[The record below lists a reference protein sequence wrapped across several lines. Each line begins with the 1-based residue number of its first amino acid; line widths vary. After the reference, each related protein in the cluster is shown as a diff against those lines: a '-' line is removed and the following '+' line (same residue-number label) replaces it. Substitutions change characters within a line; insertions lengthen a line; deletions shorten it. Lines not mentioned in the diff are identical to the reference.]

1 MDDDYCSTGFDNVVN
16 LAMTDSGE
24 KFPITSIA
32 TRMAPAGTRL
42 HLTAPR
48 GVLIATAIASES
60 SVQLPSSKSYLGLW
74 TVRLDCPE
82 DGDCGSW
89 VVDHMTG
96 KLFGMLVATC
106 KAVCEAYILPIKDI
120 FTEVESL
127 RGHSVKLPAMDPVI
141 EKGELKTASVR
152 ESKPTKDAESTSLGD
167 PNSLYL
173 PLQVDCIRI
182 LNVLPGEPEAEVQC
196 ELSIRSLNSPAD
208 YEVLSYVSGGSEL
221 TSYISVDGR
230 LTQVNSSLASAL
242 KGLRYIVRP
251 RSLWVD
257 SLCISPDD
265 IEERNSQVSLLAP
278 IMLQARSVC
287 IWLGE
292 RDNESHWPFS
302 SYLSITGD
310 NALDATNRHIL
321 VNQAEAFGSIFRRAW
336 FSYGSVQAISL
347 ARYATIHCGPD
358 SMSWKNFAD
367 VVGVLCSL
375 ADINDSFPYD
385 VMANFAT
392 LRYFVDA
399 VQDSV
404 RWLED
409 GQIERKRPLRF
420 LIRNFRWLK
429 TTIEHD
435 TIYSMLSLARDVCPL
450 SEPPIASNAKTLV
463 DEPPPL
469 GAVRPLHGKHTV
481 PKGLRNIPTPRERQ
495 RRRPLIVDYSQPFEQ
510 VCRGFVLSAIQD
522 SQSLDIL
529 CTPWAPPSERLPS
542 WVPSSSQAPVVM
554 NSHNAFERVNGD
566 NFVSGYGDFEKTK
579 LYDASR
585 LTTPKFCISNSLV
598 DTPIISVE
606 GFPLG
611 TVQEKR
617 SPALMGNIPPD
628 WTSLL
633 GWENI
638 TKPAPE
644 KAWRTLIGDRGRDP
658 RFFIPASYSRA
669 CEQAFRQVQPGHGL
683 NIEQARIPGDRINQD
698 FLDCVQ
704 RVVWGRRLIKTK
716 SGFTGLAPEATK
728 KQDIVAILYGLSV
741 PVVLRHISNATEGD
755 NVFKMIGE
763 CFIYGMMDGEA
774 LDLKEEQ
781 GIQDQTFV
789 LL

>member
-1 MDDDYCSTGFDNVVN
+1 MDDDYSSTGFDNVVN
-16 LAMTDSGE
+16 LATTDSGE

-60 SVQLPSSKSYLGLW
+60 SLQLASSKKYLGLW

-89 VVDHMTG
+89 VVDHVTG

-127 RGHSVKLPAMDPVI
+127 RRHSVKLPAMDAVI

-152 ESKPTKDAESTSLGD
+152 ESKLTKDAGSTSLGD
-167 PNSLYL
+167 PKSLYL

-182 LNVLPGEPEAEVQC
+182 LNVLPGEPEAEVRC
-196 ELSIRSLNSPAD
+196 GLSIRSLNSPAD
-208 YEVLSYVSGGSEL
+208 YEVLSYVSGRSEL

-242 KGLRYIVRP
+242 KDLRYIVRP

-257 SLCISPDD
+257 SLCINPDD

-292 RDNESHWPFS
+292 RDDKSHWAFS
-302 SYLSITGD
+302 SYLSIIGD

-347 ARYATIHCGPD
+347 AGYATIHCGPD

-399 VQDSV
+399 VQDSI
-404 RWLED
+404 RWLDD
-409 GQIERKRPLRF
+409 GQIQRKKSLRSLVTTF
-420 LIRNFRWLK
+420 GVLK

-435 TIYSMLSLARDVCPL
+435 TIYSMLSLARDVCPI
-450 SEPPIASNAKTLV
+450 SNPSIASNAKSL
-463 DEPPPL
+463 
-469 GAVRPLHGKHTV
+469 V
-481 PKGLRNIPTPRERQ
+481 PKGLKTIPTPRERQ
-495 RRRPLIVDYSQPFEQ
+495 RRGSLIVDYSQPFEH
-510 VCRGFVLSAIQD
+510 VCQKFVQLAIQE

-529 CTPWAPPSERLPS
+529 CTPWAPPSETLPS
-542 WVPSSSQAPVVM
+542 WVPSSSQAPEVI
-554 NSHNAFERVNGD
+554 NRHNVFERVNGD
-566 NFVSGYGDFEKTK
+566 NFFSGYGDFENTK
-579 LYDASR
+579 LYNASR
-585 LTTPKFCISNSLV
+585 LTSPNFCVSDSLV
-598 DTPIISVE
+598 GTPIISVE
-606 GFPLG
+606 GFRLD
-611 TVQEKR
+611 TIQEKR
-617 SPALMGNIPPD
+617 SPALMGNIPHD

-633 GWENI
+633 GWEDI
-638 TKPAPE
+638 TKPSPD
-644 KAWRTLIGDRGRDP
+644 KAWRTLIGDRGDYSGL
-658 RFFIPASYSRA
+658 FTPASYLRA
-669 CEQAFRQVQPGHGL
+669 CEQAFRQVEPGHGL
-683 NIEQARIPGDRINQD
+683 NIKQARIPGDRINQD

-741 PVVLRHISNATEGD
+741 PVVLRHLSNAADGD
-755 NVFKMIGE
+755 NVFKMIGS

-774 LDLKEEQ
+774 LDLKEDQ

>member
-1 MDDDYCSTGFDNVVN
+1 MDDDYSSTGFENVVN
-16 LAMTDSGE
+16 LATTDSGE

-60 SVQLPSSKSYLGLW
+60 SLQLASSKKYLGLW

-89 VVDHMTG
+89 VVDHVTG

-127 RGHSVKLPAMDPVI
+127 RRHSVKLPAMDAVI

-152 ESKPTKDAESTSLGD
+152 ESKLTKDAGSTSLGD
-167 PNSLYL
+167 PKSLYL
-173 PLQVDCIRI
+173 PLQADCIRI
-182 LNVLPGEPEAEVQC
+182 LNVLPGEPEAEVRC
-196 ELSIRSLNSPAD
+196 GLSIRSLNSPAD
-208 YEVLSYVSGGSEL
+208 YEVLSYVSGRSEL

-242 KGLRYIVRP
+242 KDLRYIVRP

-257 SLCISPDD
+257 SLCINPDD
-265 IEERNSQVSLLAP
+265 IKERSSQVSLLAP

-292 RDNESHWPFS
+292 RDDKSHWAFS
-302 SYLSITGD
+302 SYLSILGD
-310 NALDATNRHIL
+310 NALDETNRHIL
-321 VNQAEAFGSIFRRAW
+321 VHQAEAFSSIFRRAW

-367 VVGVLCSL
+367 VVAVLCSL
-375 ADINDSFPYD
+375 ANIDDSFPYD
-385 VMANFAT
+385 VMASLAT
-392 LRYFVDA
+392 LRSFVDA

-404 RWLED
+404 RWLDD
-409 GQIERKRPLRF
+409 GQIQRKRPLRSLVTTF
-420 LIRNFRWLK
+420 SVLK

-435 TIYSMLSLARDVCPL
+435 TIYSMLSLARDVCPI
-450 SEPPIASNAKTLV
+450 SNPSIASNAKSL
-463 DEPPPL
+463 
-469 GAVRPLHGKHTV
+469 V
-481 PKGLRNIPTPRERQ
+481 PKGLRTIPTPRERQ
-495 RRRPLIVDYSQPFEQ
+495 RRGSLIVDYSQPFEQ
-510 VCRGFVLSAIQD
+510 VCQKFVQLAIQE

-529 CTPWAPPSERLPS
+529 CTPWAPPSETLPS
-542 WVPSSSQAPVVM
+542 WVPSSSQAPEVI
-554 NSHNAFERVNGD
+554 NRHNVFERVNGD
-566 NFVSGYGDFEKTK
+566 NFVSGYGDFENTN
-579 LYDASR
+579 LYNASR
-585 LTTPKFCISNSLV
+585 LTSPKFCMSDSLV
-598 DTPIISVE
+598 GTPIISVE
-606 GFPLG
+606 GFRLD
-611 TVQEKR
+611 TIQEKG
-617 SPALMGNIPPD
+617 SPALMGNIPHG

-633 GWENI
+633 GWEDI
-638 TKPAPE
+638 TKPSPE
-644 KAWRTLIGDRGRDP
+644 KAWRTLIGDRGDYSEL
-658 RFFIPASYSRA
+658 FTPASYLRA
-669 CEQAFRQVQPGHGL
+669 CEQAFRQVEPGYGL
-683 NIEQARIPGDRINQD
+683 NLKQARIHGDSVNRG
-698 FLDCVQ
+698 FLERVKV
-704 RVVWGRRLIKTK
+704 VVWGRRLIKTK

-728 KQDIVAILYGLSV
+728 KRDIVAILYGLSV
-741 PVVLRHISNATEGD
+741 PVVLRHISNAAERD

-789 LL
+789 IL

>member
-1 MDDDYCSTGFDNVVN
+1 MDDDYSSTGFDNVVN
-16 LAMTDSGE
+16 LATTDSGE

-60 SVQLPSSKSYLGLW
+60 SLQLASSKKYLGLW

-89 VVDHMTG
+89 VVDHVTG

-127 RGHSVKLPAMDPVI
+127 RRHSVKLPAMDAVI

-152 ESKPTKDAESTSLGD
+152 ESKLTKDAGSTSLGD
-167 PNSLYL
+167 PKSLYL

-182 LNVLPGEPEAEVQC
+182 LNVLPGEPEAEVRC
-196 ELSIRSLNSPAD
+196 GLSIRSLNSPAD
-208 YEVLSYVSGGSEL
+208 YEVLSYVSGRSEL

-242 KGLRYIVRP
+242 KDLRYIVRP

-257 SLCISPDD
+257 SLCINPDD

-292 RDNESHWPFS
+292 RDDKSHWAFS
-302 SYLSITGD
+302 SYLSIIGD

-347 ARYATIHCGPD
+347 AGYATIHCGPD

-399 VQDSV
+399 VQDSI
-404 RWLED
+404 RWLDD
-409 GQIERKRPLRF
+409 GQIQRKKSLRSLVTTF
-420 LIRNFRWLK
+420 GVLK

-435 TIYSMLSLARDVCPL
+435 TIYSMLSLARDVCPI
-450 SEPPIASNAKTLV
+450 SNPSIASNAKSL
-463 DEPPPL
+463 
-469 GAVRPLHGKHTV
+469 V
-481 PKGLRNIPTPRERQ
+481 PKGLKTIPTPRERQ
-495 RRRPLIVDYSQPFEQ
+495 RRGSLIVDYSQPFEH
-510 VCRGFVLSAIQD
+510 VCQKFVQLAIQE

-529 CTPWAPPSERLPS
+529 CTPWAPPSETLPS
-542 WVPSSSQAPVVM
+542 WVPSSSQAPEVI
-554 NSHNAFERVNGD
+554 NRHNVFERVNGD
-566 NFVSGYGDFEKTK
+566 NFVSGYGDFENTK
-579 LYDASR
+579 LYNASR
-585 LTTPKFCISNSLV
+585 LTSPNFCVSDSLV
-598 DTPIISVE
+598 GTPIISVE
-606 GFPLG
+606 GFRLD
-611 TVQEKR
+611 TIQEKR
-617 SPALMGNIPPD
+617 SPALMGNIPHD

-633 GWENI
+633 GWEDI
-638 TKPAPE
+638 TKPSPD
-644 KAWRTLIGDRGRDP
+644 KAWRTLIGDRGDYSGL
-658 RFFIPASYSRA
+658 FTPASYLRA
-669 CEQAFRQVQPGHGL
+669 CEQAFRQVEPGHGL
-683 NIEQARIPGDRINQD
+683 NIKQARIPGDRINQD

-741 PVVLRHISNATEGD
+741 PVVLRHLSNAADGD
-755 NVFKMIGE
+755 NVFKMIGS

-774 LDLKEEQ
+774 LDLKEDQ

>member
-1 MDDDYCSTGFDNVVN
+1 MDDDYSSTGFDNVVN
-16 LAMTDSGE
+16 LATTDSGE

-60 SVQLPSSKSYLGLW
+60 SLQLASSKKYLGLW

-89 VVDHMTG
+89 VVDHVTG

-127 RGHSVKLPAMDPVI
+127 RRHSVKLPAMDAVI

-152 ESKPTKDAESTSLGD
+152 ESKLTKDAGSTSLGD
-167 PNSLYL
+167 PKSLYL

-182 LNVLPGEPEAEVQC
+182 LNVLPGEPEAEVRC
-196 ELSIRSLNSPAD
+196 GLSIRSLNSPAD
-208 YEVLSYVSGGSEL
+208 YEVLSYVSGRSEL

-242 KGLRYIVRP
+242 KDLRYIVRP

-257 SLCISPDD
+257 SLCINPDD

-292 RDNESHWPFS
+292 RDDKSHWAFS
-302 SYLSITGD
+302 SYLSIIGD

-347 ARYATIHCGPD
+347 AGYATIHCGPD

-399 VQDSV
+399 VQDSI
-404 RWLED
+404 RWLDD
-409 GQIERKRPLRF
+409 GQIQRKKSLRSLVTTF
-420 LIRNFRWLK
+420 GVLK

-435 TIYSMLSLARDVCPL
+435 TIYSMLSLARDVCPI
-450 SEPPIASNAKTLV
+450 SNPSIASNAKSL
-463 DEPPPL
+463 
-469 GAVRPLHGKHTV
+469 V
-481 PKGLRNIPTPRERQ
+481 PKGLKTIPTPRERQ
-495 RRRPLIVDYSQPFEQ
+495 RRGSLIVDYSQPFEH
-510 VCRGFVLSAIQD
+510 VCQKFVQLAIQE

-529 CTPWAPPSERLPS
+529 CTPWAPPSETLPS
-542 WVPSSSQAPVVM
+542 WVPSSSQAPEVI
-554 NSHNAFERVNGD
+554 NRHNVFERVNGD
-566 NFVSGYGDFEKTK
+566 NFVSGYGDFENTK
-579 LYDASR
+579 LYNASR
-585 LTTPKFCISNSLV
+585 LTSPNFCISDSLV
-598 DTPIISVE
+598 GTPIISVE
-606 GFPLG
+606 GFRLD
-611 TVQEKR
+611 TIQEKR
-617 SPALMGNIPPD
+617 SPALMGNIPHD

-633 GWENI
+633 GWEDI
-638 TKPAPE
+638 TKPSPD
-644 KAWRTLIGDRGRDP
+644 KAWRTLIGDRGDYSGL
-658 RFFIPASYSRA
+658 FTPASYLRA
-669 CEQAFRQVQPGHGL
+669 CEQAFRQVEPGHGL
-683 NIEQARIPGDRINQD
+683 NIKQARIPGDRINQD

-741 PVVLRHISNATEGD
+741 PVVLRHLSNAADGD
-755 NVFKMIGE
+755 NVFKMIGS

-774 LDLKEEQ
+774 LDLKEDQ